1 MKYTFEIKDENYLA
15 HFGIKGMKWR
25 KRRAGRKKFAARK
38 NEEATRTGYRS
49 NITEDDVFE
58 YTNRGTGEKTTVS
71 LRDFKDFRG
80 TPGTSVKIKKNGQ
93 DYASYR
99 TPRSKQFLK
108 KDMIKNN
115 ATLRDRAEYKIKE
128 ITSKLKKKKK

>member
-15 HFGIKGMKWR
+15 HWGVKGMKWR

-58 YTNRGTGEKTTVS
+58 YTDRSTGKKTMVS
-71 LRDFKDFRG
+71 LRKFKDFRG
-80 TPGTSVKIKKNGQ
+80 TPGTSVKKMGNVN
-93 DYASYR
+93 ASYR
-99 TPRSKQFLK
+99 TPRSKQFIK
-108 KDMIKNN
+108 KDMIMNN
-115 ATLRDRAEYKIKE
+115 ATLRERAEYKIKE
-128 ITSKLKKKKK
+128 AINKLKKKKKK